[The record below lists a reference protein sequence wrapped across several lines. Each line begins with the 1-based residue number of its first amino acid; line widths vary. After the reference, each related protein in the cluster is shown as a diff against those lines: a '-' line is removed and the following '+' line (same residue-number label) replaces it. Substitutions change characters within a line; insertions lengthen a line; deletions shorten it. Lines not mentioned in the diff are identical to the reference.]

1 MRGRWLAGSIIAVL
15 VAAIFVALGLWQ
27 LGRHHHKHDKV
38 RAERAA
44 YAAPAPALDTAAL
57 ADGARVEVSGT
68 YDRDAC
74 ARDVVPRPT
83 AQRETPASTC
93 SRRCRLADG
102 TAVVVDR
109 GWVATGNDVS
119 AAPAGPIVV
128 RGVVHESRPS
138 STQSPVERDGAR
150 LSVARVDLD
159 RIGRDLPYQLRDVW
173 VEAQY
178 QQPSPARGDPQ
189 LPEPPAPDQVNHLQ
203 YAIQWFA
210 FALDPVDRLADR
222 RVAARAPG
230 YSIATTGFAFAS
242 SWCRYSLMP

>member
-1 MRGRWLAGSIIAVL
+1 VRGRWLAGSIIAVL
-15 VAAIFVALGLWQ
+15 VAGIFVALGLWQ

-38 RAERAA
+38 RAERAT
-44 YAAPAPALDTAAL
+44 YAAPAPVLGTAEL

-68 YDRDAC
+68 YDGDASHETLLRDQLHQGNAGT
-74 ARDVVPRPT
+74 DVL
-83 AQRETPASTC
+83 TPV
-93 SRRCRLADG
+93 RLTDG

-119 AAPAGPIVV
+119 AAPTGPIVV

-138 STQSPVERDGAR
+138 STQSAVERDGAR

-159 RIGRDLPYQLRDVW
+159 RIGRDLPYRLRNVW

-178 QQPSPARGDPQ
+178 QRPSPGRGDPQ
-189 LPEPPAPDQVNHLQ
+189 LPEPPSPDPVNHLE

-210 FALDPVDRLADR
+210 FALIPLIGWPIVLWR
-222 RVAARAPG
+222 RGRRA
-230 YSIATTGFAFAS
+230 T
-242 SWCRYSLMP
+242 R

>member
-1 MRGRWLAGSIIAVL
+1 VRGRWLVGSIVAVL
-15 VAAIFVALGLWQ
+15 VAAIFVSLGLWQ

-44 YAAPAPALDTAAL
+44 YAAPAPAFETTAPKT
-57 ADGARVEVSGT
+57 GTRVEVSGT
-68 YDRDAC
+68 YDRDA
-74 ARDVVPRPT
+74 AHETLLRDQLHGGNAGVDVL
-83 AQRETPASTC
+83 TPVL
-93 SRRCRLADG
+93 LADG

-109 GWVATGNDVS
+109 GWVATGDDVS
-119 AAPAGPIVV
+119 APPAGPVIV
-128 RGVVHESRPS
+128 RGVVHEPRSN

-159 RIGRDLPYQLRDVW
+159 RIGRDLPYRLQHVW

-189 LPEPPAPDQVNHLQ
+189 LPEPPQPDQVNHLQ

-210 FALDPVDRLADR
+210 FALIPLIGWPIVVWRRGRR
-222 RVAARAPG
+222 RVTR
-230 YSIATTGFAFAS
+230 
-242 SWCRYSLMP
+242 